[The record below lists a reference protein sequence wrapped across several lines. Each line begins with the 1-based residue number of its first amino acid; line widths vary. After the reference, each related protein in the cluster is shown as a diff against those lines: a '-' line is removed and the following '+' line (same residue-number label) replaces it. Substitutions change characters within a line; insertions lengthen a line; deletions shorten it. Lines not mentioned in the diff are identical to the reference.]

1 MRLCAVCS
9 GALVVSSSVDCSLPG
24 SSVHGIC
31 QAIILKW
38 IAMPSSKKSSQPSNW
53 THISCVSCIAGGLFT
68 HSSIP
73 AWVIPWTRKPRGL
86 YSVGS
91 QWVGHNWAH
100 TPYQGDTIKIINLRY
115 MILTSL
121 FISIFSTQSFFN
133 SPLILYEQSVEHTC
147 IKLIGTSFIICSL
160 PKLKKNTMIFE

>member
-1 MRLCAVCS
+1 MTRVRMKLPKPRGKKKKHEANLHMNIVNS
-9 GALVVSSSVDCSLPG
+9 DFWIHPPAMQEIQENRVLSLPG
-24 SSVHGIC
+24 
-31 QAIILKW
+31 QEDPLEKEMA
-38 IAMPSSKKSSQPSNW
+38 
-53 THISCVSCIAGGLFT
+53 T

-121 FISIFSTQSFFN
+121 FISIFSTKSFFN